1 MRRKLVRA
9 SLFFGALAGLML
21 LGQEPVLAA
30 QPAATPDRLEPGK
43 QGETMPGEAGALPV
57 PYSKGVNVVGHDAIG
72 GRTGNLTMAWSGTCA
87 YVADGLTVKPDGGL
101 LQMPRGPQSGIAVID
116 VSNPAAPRTV
126 RYLTDKGA
134 LNATETIHVA
144 GRPGHPILA
153 ASTYG
158 GVEGMSAPKEG
169 WMSLYDVST
178 CTRPRLLADVQ
189 WPEPVHTLRVSPSGR
204 FVYGPIL
211 NPFIGA
217 GGIAV
222 MDISNPARPRY
233 LGKFGVTR
241 ADGTSYEFSPH
252 ELIFSPDEQR
262 IYVGVVASQ
271 GGDLNHHFRNAKPGV
286 PSAESVGPD
295 AGGIYILDNSDFFA
309 GKADPKFRLIG
320 TAQHAGWHSP
330 ALASFGGKPALVNA
344 GELGACPGAWPR
356 ITDISD
362 EANPVQIGEFR
373 LAMNRAENCPPR
385 TAMEAASGGL
395 VGRPGIA
402 STHFQD
408 VDSAADTR
416 LGLFSFMWAG
426 LRIAD
431 LRDPRSPV
439 EVAYFKPGDTC
450 MSHVHYNRA
459 RGQIWLACNA
469 SGFWVIGLKPAV
481 RAARSRGAE
490 YRMTLTGRKQG
501 RARPLWKHAK

>member
-1 MRRKLVRA
+1 MTFRQGCK
-9 SLFFGALAGLML
+9 SLAAG
-21 LGQEPVLAA
+21 VLAA
-30 QPAATPDRLEPGK
+30 LMLGQVAVSAATPDRPEPGR
-43 QGETMPGEAGALPV
+43 QGETLAGEAMVLAV
-57 PYSKGVNVVGHDAIG
+57 PYSKGINVVGHDPIG
-72 GRTGNLTMAWSGTCA
+72 GRIGNLTMAWSGTCA
-87 YVADGLTVKPDGGL
+87 YVADGLTIKPDGGL
-101 LQMPRGPQSGIAVID
+101 LQMPRGPQSGLAVID

-134 LNATETIHVA
+134 LNASETVHVTRQS
-144 GRPGHPILA
+144 GREIMA

-169 WMSLYDVST
+169 WLSLYDVSE
-178 CTRPRLLADVQ
+178 CTRPRLLAEVQ
-189 WPEPVHTLRVSPSGR
+189 WPEPVHTMRISPSGR

-211 NPFIGA
+211 NPFTGA

-222 MDISNPARPRY
+222 MEISDPARPRFV
-233 LGKFGVTR
+233 GKFGVTR
-241 ADGTSYEFSPH
+241 ADGTSFEFSPH
-252 ELIFSPDEQR
+252 ELIFSPDEKR

-271 GGDLNHHFRNAKPGV
+271 GGDLNQHFKSTTPGV

-295 AGGIYILDNSDFFA
+295 AGGIYILDNSDFLS

-330 ALASFGGKPALVNA
+330 ALARFGGKRALVNA

-362 EANPVQIGEFR
+362 EANPRQIGEFR
-373 LAMNRAENCPPR
+373 LAMNHPENCPPR
-385 TAMEAASGGL
+385 TAMETASGGL
-395 VGRPGIA
+395 VGRAGIA

-408 VDSAADTR
+408 VDSAENTR
-416 LGLFSFMWAG
+416 LGLFNFMWAG
-426 LRIAD
+426 LRVAD
-431 LRDPRSPV
+431 LRNPRNPV

-450 MSHVHYNRA
+450 MSHVHYDAA

-469 SGFWVIGLKPAV
+469 SGFYVLELKPEL
-481 RAARSRGAE
+481 RAALRLPRV
-490 YRMTLTGRKQG
+490 
-501 RARPLWKHAK
+501 ARR